1 MLCDA
6 ARLTRGRDRGSRSLL
21 LPRLPRAA
29 DRGYEV
35 TFARSA
41 KTLASSAAAPAS
53 IRHRALWPCQHRVA
67 KVESGDKTIF
77 SKDLNAVIAWCDKLG
92 SLFHIR
98 GCTEFGADRR
108 EARSTSTLR
117 LVSPTWPTADAA
129 VDKATQQ
136 LQKSTTAP
144 VFPVKSGSSNL
155 GRSGLVIGGC
165 SSQATLPIRL
175 QSLDRKDRCS
185 ICSTCQIG
193 SRCGGDCNGLDY
205 LASGCSGFC
214 KHYVRFRQCRQ

>member
-6 ARLTRGRDRGSRSLL
+6 ARLTRGRDRGTRSLL
-21 LPRLPRAA
+21 LPCLPRAD

-53 IRHRALWPCQHRVA
+53 IRHRALWPCPAPRC
-67 KVESGDKTIF
+67 
-77 SKDLNAVIAWCDKLG
+77 LNAVIAWCDKLG

-98 GCTEFGADRR
+98 GCTEFGADTR

-136 LQKSTTAP
+136 LRKSTTAP

-205 LASGCSGFC
+205 LASGCSGLC